1 MRPGLRKPLH
11 RRPPHQAQRGMV
23 MVMTLIC
30 LVLMLVASVALMRSS
45 TNSLLLAGNFAFK
58 RDLLNQGER
67 GMAAAVALLNTGALV
82 TETARTTDQLTL
94 NYSASTLASN
104 AQGIPL
110 VLVNDSTFTSAG
122 MTDTTA
128 ISDTTAGV
136 TIRTVIDRQ
145 CVAAGAYSSTSC
157 VSSPTKTNAAQAGT
171 IWIKRAKA
179 PGNASYRISVRVT
192 GPRNTQTFHQ
202 MIVSQ

>member
-1 MRPGLRKPLH
+1 MHKCRYTRL
-11 RRPPHQAQRGMV
+11 PHQAQRGMV

-104 AQGIPL
+104 AQGVPL
-110 VLVNDSTFTSAG
+110 VLVNNTTFQEAG

-128 ISDTTAGV
+128 ISDSTAGV

-145 CVAAGAYSSTSC
+145 CVASGAYSSTSC
-157 VSSPTKTNAAQAGT
+157 VSSATKTNAAQAGT

-179 PGNASYRISVRVT
+179 PGNASYRISVRVQ
-192 GPRNTQTFHQ
+192 GPRGTETYHQ

>member
-1 MRPGLRKPLH
+1 
-11 RRPPHQAQRGMV
+11 
-23 MVMTLIC
+23 
-30 LVLMLVASVALMRSS
+30 
-45 TNSLLLAGNFAFK
+45 
-58 RDLLNQGER
+58 
-67 GMAAAVALLNTGALV
+67 LLNTGALV
-82 TETARTTDQLTL
+82 TETTRTTDQLTL

-110 VLVNDSTFTSAG
+110 VLVNDTTFTSAG

-128 ISDTTAGV
+128 ISDTTADV

-145 CVAAGAYSSTSC
+145 CVAAGAYSSASC
-157 VSSPTKTNAAQAGT
+157 VSSATKTNAAQAGT
-171 IWIKRAKA
+171 VWIKRAKA
-179 PGNASYRISVRVT
+179 PGNATYRISVRVS